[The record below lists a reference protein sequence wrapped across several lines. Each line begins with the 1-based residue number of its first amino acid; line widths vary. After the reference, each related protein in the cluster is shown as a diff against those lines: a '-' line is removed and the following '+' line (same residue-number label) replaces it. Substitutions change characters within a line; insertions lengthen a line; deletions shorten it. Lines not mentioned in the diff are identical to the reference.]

1 MGLGN
6 SKPKEKFVPSYQISG
21 TPWVT
26 GSLTAG
32 SAAVEIRF
40 PTVTRWVQI
49 SNNSAND
56 VRIGFSKNGVDANPA
71 SNTNYY
77 LLEGQSDQTS
87 QATVRWELRCKSIFL
102 KRHASSDATVSIIA
116 GLTDIADM
124 NVALSG
130 SDGIG

>member
-1 MGLGN
+1 MALKN
-6 SKPKEKFVPSYQISG
+6 TKPKEKFVPSYQMSG

-26 GSLTAG
+26 GSLTVG
-32 SAAVEIRF
+32 SSAAEISF

-49 SNNSAND
+49 SNNSAQD
-56 VRIGFSKNGVDANPA
+56 VRIGFSENGVDANPA
-71 SNTNYY
+71 ANANYY

-116 GLTDIADM
+116 GLTDIPDL
-124 NVALSG
+124 NTALTG
-130 SDGIG
+130 SEGIG